1 MHVSAR
7 SLVTDWAQKMRTV
20 SPERASFPALAD
32 GLVYLDSAAT
42 TLKPV
47 CVADAVA
54 SAYRYGTGG
63 VHRGVFEL
71 AAKATIRFEEARAK
85 LAAFVGAHP
94 NEIVLGRGTTEA
106 LNVVARGL
114 GELRL
119 GPDDEILVSEL
130 CHHASLVA
138 WQLAARRASAKVVVA
153 PVDSEGT
160 LHNDALAT
168 RFSERTRVVALP
180 HVSNVTGAVLDVAAV
195 AEMARSRGVLFLLD
209 GAQAF
214 PHLDLDMSSLG
225 CDAYAFGAHKAYG
238 PNGVG
243 VLWARHALLEEL
255 PPLHGGGH
263 MVSEVT
269 SEGPTLA
276 QVPARHE
283 AGSPNVE
290 GVLGFS
296 AALDFLSTARA
307 HGAQAREA
315 ALVDELTQRL
325 ALLPFVRILGR
336 PTSRVALVSFVVEGA
351 HAHDVASL
359 LDGDGVAVRGGRMC
373 AHPFFSRVG
382 VSEALRAS
390 LGVYSESADIA
401 ALVAALHHA
410 HETLA

>member
-1 MHVSAR
+1 M
-7 SLVTDWAQKMRTV
+7 TDLRIA
-20 SPERASFPALAD
+20 SPERGSFPALAD

-42 TLKPV
+42 TLKPE
-47 CVADAVA
+47 CVAEAVA
-54 SAYRYGTGG
+54 QAYRQGTGG
-63 VHRGVFEL
+63 VHRGVFGL
-71 AAKATIRFEEARAK
+71 AASATIRFEETRAK
-85 LAAFVGAHP
+85 LASFVGAKA

-114 GELRL
+114 GEVRL
-119 GPDDEILVSEL
+119 GPDDEVLVSEL

-138 WQLAARRASAKVVVA
+138 WQLAARRASAHVVVA
-153 PVDSEGT
+153 PVDSRGE
-160 LHNDALAT
+160 LHNDALAL
-168 RFSERTRVVALP
+168 RLSKRTRVIALP

-195 AEMARSRGVLFLLD
+195 AEMARSRGALFVLD

-214 PHLDLDMSSLG
+214 PHLDLDVSLLG

-269 SEGPTLA
+269 REGPTLA

-283 AGSPNVE
+283 AGTPNVE

-296 AALDFLSTARA
+296 AALEFLAAARA
-307 HGAQAREA
+307 RGSHAREE
-315 ALVDELTQRL
+315 ALVAELEQRL
-325 ALLPFVRILGR
+325 AALPFVRILGR
-336 PTSRVALVSFVVEGA
+336 PTSRVALVSFAVEGA

-359 LDGDGVAVRGGRMC
+359 LDGEGVAVRGGRMC
-373 AHPFFSRVG
+373 AHPFFSRMG

-390 LGVYSESADIA
+390 LGVHSESADID
-401 ALVAALHHA
+401 ALVAALEHA
-410 HETLA
+410 HEVLA

>member
-1 MHVSAR
+1 M
-7 SLVTDWAQKMRTV
+7 TDLRIA
-20 SPERASFPALAD
+20 SPERGSFPALEG

-47 CVADAVA
+47 CVAEAVA
-54 SAYRYGTGG
+54 LAYRQGTGG
-63 VHRGVFEL
+63 VHRGVFGI
-71 AAKATIRFEEARAK
+71 AASATIRFEETRAK
-85 LAAFVGAHP
+85 IASFVGAKA

-114 GELRL
+114 GEVRLR
-119 GPDDEILVSEL
+119 PDDEVLVSEL

-138 WQLAARRASAKVVVA
+138 WQLAARRASANVVVA
-153 PVDSEGT
+153 PIDSEGA

-168 RFSERTRVVALP
+168 RLSERTRVIALP

-195 AEMARSRGVLFLLD
+195 AEMARSRGALFVLD

-214 PHLDLDMSSLG
+214 PHLDLDVSSLG

-269 SEGPTLA
+269 REGPTLA

-283 AGSPNVE
+283 AGTPNVE

-296 AALDFLSTARA
+296 AALEFLAAARTRGS
-307 HGAQAREA
+307 HTREK
-315 ALVDELTQRL
+315 ALVAELEQRL
-325 ALLPFVRILGR
+325 SALPFVRILGR
-336 PTSRVALVSFVVEGA
+336 PTSRVALVSFAVEGA

-359 LDGDGVAVRGGRMC
+359 LDGEGVAVRGGRMC
-373 AHPFFSRVG
+373 AHPFFSRMG

-390 LGVYSESADIA
+390 LGVHSESADID
-401 ALVAALHHA
+401 ALVSALEHA
-410 HETLA
+410 HEVLG